1 MQLGFTVVKNPKN
14 IHIKSI
20 DSYCRFLGLVY
31 GRLTNFTL
39 CEYIDAA
46 LGEVKPDLVIMGADI
61 VDVNTRE
68 LYKSD
73 IVVKKERIVFVGEAS
88 NSIGNKTSVIHADGM
103 YAVPGFIDAHLHVES
118 SMLTITEFS
127 RVAAQHGTSSIVWD
141 PHELVNVAGLDGLR
155 LSIKEAR
162 GLPLHVFFVV
172 PSCVPSAPNKETS
185 GAHLTLKEISGALR
199 LPTVI
204 GLGEMMDFPGVLS
217 CSTTVIRKL
226 ELARRMRVPID
237 GHAPGLRGNELCGYI
252 TSGIWSDHESIDG
265 EEGLAKLRLGMW
277 LMIRESSTSKDLS
290 SLIKPLVR
298 GTLDTKHCMLVSD
311 DLAVNDLLFEGH
323 MDRILR
329 RAISEGM
336 DPITALQLVTINP
349 ASYMRMDNEM
359 GSISP
364 GRVADILLLN
374 DLGKVDIR
382 KVIVQGKELSK
393 VAYGRRFIHPA
404 RLMNTIRLR
413 KGLTQSDFLIRSLED
428 KDQVEVRVI
437 KLREGTLYTLKEIGR
452 LKIKDRAI
460 RASGDILHAAVVE
473 RHHCTGNVG
482 KGFITGLGPLKG
494 AIAQTI
500 AHDSHNMIVVGSD
513 PFDMCVAA
521 KTVSVIKGGVAL
533 SSGGK
538 LIASLKLDI
547 AGLIS
552 AESAK
557 DVAEKK
563 QFLEDHAG
571 NLGVQVKSPITTL
584 SFLSLPVIPELKLTD
599 MGLFDV
605 NEGKFVDPILK

>member
-1 MQLGFTVVKNPKN
+1 MM
-14 IHIKSI
+14 
-20 DSYCRFLGLVY
+20 Y
-31 GRLTNFTL
+31 GRLANFTL
-39 CEYIDAA
+39 CEYIDTA
-46 LGEVKPDLVIMGADI
+46 LGKVEPDLVIKGADI

-68 LYKSD
+68 VYRSD
-73 IVVKKERIVFVGEAS
+73 IVVKKERIVFVGDAS
-88 NSIGNKTSVIHADGM
+88 SSIGNKTSVIYANGM

-127 RVAAQHGTSSIVWD
+127 RIATQHGTSSIVWD
-141 PHELVNVAGLDGLR
+141 PHELVNVAGLDALR

-185 GAHLTLKEISGALR
+185 GAHLTPKEISVALR
-199 LPTVI
+199 LPTVV

-217 CSTTVIRKL
+217 CSTPTIRKL

-237 GHAPGLRGNELCGYI
+237 GHAPGLRGKELCGYI
-252 TSGIWSDHESIDG
+252 TSGVWSDHESVDG

-290 SLIKPLVR
+290 NLIKPLVR

-311 DLAVNDLLFEGH
+311 DLLVNDLLFEGH

-349 ASYMRMDNEM
+349 ASYIRMDNDI

-364 GRVADILLLN
+364 GRVADILLLD
-374 DLGKVDIR
+374 DLRKVNIR
-382 KVIVQGKELSK
+382 RVIVQGKELNK
-393 VAYGRRFIHPA
+393 VLYGRKFRHPA
-404 RLMNTIRLR
+404 RLTNTIKFR
-413 KGLTQSDFLIRSLED
+413 KGLTQSDFLIESLED
-428 KDQVEVRVI
+428 KDQVDVRVI
-437 KLREGTLYTLKEIGR
+437 KLREGTLYTLKEIAR

-473 RHHCTGNVG
+473 RHHYTGNVG

-500 AHDSHNMIVVGSD
+500 AHDSHNLIVVGSD

-521 KTVSVIKGGVAL
+521 KTISGIKGGVTL

-538 LIASLKLDI
+538 LIASLKLEI
-547 AGLIS
+547 AGLMS
-552 AESAK
+552 AEPAK

-563 QFLEDHAG
+563 EFLENHAAR
-571 NLGVQVKSPITTL
+571 LGVQVKSPITTL

-599 MGLFDV
+599 KGLFDV
-605 NEGKFVDPILK
+605 NERKFIDPIVK